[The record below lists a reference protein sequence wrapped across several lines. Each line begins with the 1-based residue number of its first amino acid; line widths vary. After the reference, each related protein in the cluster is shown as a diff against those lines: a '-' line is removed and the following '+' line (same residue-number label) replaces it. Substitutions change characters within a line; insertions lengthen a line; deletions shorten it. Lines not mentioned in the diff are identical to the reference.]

1 MKNERV
7 MKRRAM
13 MMAAAFACG
22 VCGAAEPKILWVSAP
37 VKPGEH
43 VMLQGGDWTRDA
55 HVEVEAKGRTF
66 RVKPVRVTDDGLV
79 FAYPKELDL
88 MDVARGQVVN
98 PSGERSAAFRLNAAD
113 PWWVQPGELGVHAPG
128 AEVRIF
134 GNALD
139 FGGRARVRLV
149 GGAELA
155 VTRRDTYQLAAR
167 LPKDLT
173 SGTYGLEVANGLDDG
188 WTKAGE
194 IAVGVARWP
203 WEGKRVFNPVDFG
216 AVGNDG
222 FDDTAAIQAAL
233 DAAGAAG
240 GGIVELPR
248 GRFIANDELRIP
260 PKTLLRGVSR
270 ALTMIYWIDTEDP
283 PEALVS
289 GTTEFGVSDIFLSAG
304 KYRSG
309 LVARNSFLGKGP
321 FANKPGSAD
330 CPSRNIL
337 VRNVSLRL
345 LIDQWVRSDMDAWA
359 DRLKTKGNGV
369 ELRYVENLVFENND
383 ITTTKLD
390 TWTYNLSGR
399 NVRIRNNKFDGAG
412 RSWAPCTGEMLL
424 YEGNVAYGM
433 TYGLA
438 PAARHVYFGGN
449 TGLRMQG
456 GDREGMTQDGGRT
469 AFRDA
474 MGKGYVRPAVCE
486 GRRIAFDLG
495 PLKGCWFGK
504 DFWKGY
510 QVQIVEGRGAGQSR
524 DIVEMTDDSHA
535 VIDAPWTIA
544 PDETSRFTIVGE
556 RRWELFVDNR
566 FEETTCAL
574 QLYGGSSDAIL
585 ARNTS
590 VRAGGFLAHGM
601 QYAAALTMWRV
612 QMLDNVIAEGN
623 GLRGPANQ
631 IPSTDS
637 ILQIANNPG
646 MKLVRWGVV
655 RNNVIRNNGY
665 LEVDCVN
672 GLVEG
677 NRVADADLGVS
688 GGRACDLDTVVFAG
702 NAFENVEAAYAPVF
716 AKKGTFPEGRPAV
729 APHASADPTAPRA
742 VADWSVCR
750 ADGTTVAVTGR
761 EIPFETL
768 FPAGVTSAVATARL
782 VVMGDVAANLR
793 FWPQKARCF
802 LDGRR
807 VGTPLSKRT
816 NLWIGTLTNGVH
828 ELRIEIRPEDF
839 KGYWKRTASVDGV
852 LRPGRK

>member
-1 MKNERV
+1 MKKGRT
-7 MKRRAM
+7 MKRVTM
-13 MMAAAFACG
+13 LMAAAFACG
-22 VCGAAEPKILWVSAP
+22 VCGAAVPKILWVSAP

-55 HVEVEAKGRTF
+55 LVEVEASGRTF
-66 RVKPVRVTDDGLV
+66 RVKPASVTDDGIV
-79 FAYPKELDL
+79 FAYPKELGL
-88 MDVARGQVVN
+88 MDAARGRVVN
-98 PSGERSAAFRLNAAD
+98 LSGERSADFPLNAAE
-113 PWWVQPGELGVHAPG
+113 PWWVQPGELGVYEPG
-128 AEVRIF
+128 TEVRIF

-139 FGGRARVRLV
+139 FGGRARVRLAS
-149 GGAELA
+149 GAELA

-167 LPKDLT
+167 LPKDLA
-173 SGTYGLEVANGLDDG
+173 SGTYGLEVANGIG
-188 WTKAGE
+188 NRWTKAGE
-194 IAVGVARWP
+194 IAVGAAVWP
-203 WEGKRVFNPVDFG
+203 WEGRRVFNPVDFG
-216 AVGNDG
+216 AIGNDG
-222 FDDTAAIQAAL
+222 FDDTAAIQSAL

-289 GTTEFGVSDIFLSAG
+289 GTTEFGVSDIFLSSG
-304 KYRSG
+304 KYRWG
-309 LVARNSFLGKGP
+309 LVARNKFLNEGP
-321 FANKPGSAD
+321 FANKSGAED
-330 CPSRNIL
+330 YPSKNIL

-345 LIDQWVRSDMDAWA
+345 LIDQWTRHDMDAWA
-359 DRLKTKGNGV
+359 DRLLTKGNGV
-369 ELRYVENLVFENND
+369 ALRYVDNLVFENND
-383 ITTTKLD
+383 VTTTKQD
-390 TWTYNLSGR
+390 TWAYSLSGR
-399 NVRIRNNKFDGAG
+399 NVRIRNNQFDGAG
-412 RSWAPCTGEMLL
+412 RSWAPCTGDMVI

-433 TYGLA
+433 TYGIA
-438 PAARHVYFGGN
+438 PAARRIYFGGN
-449 TGLRMQG
+449 TGRRMQG

-474 MGKGYVRPAVCE
+474 KGKGYVLPAVCD

-510 QVQIVEGRGAGQSR
+510 QVQIVEGRGAGQTR
-524 DIVEMTDDSHA
+524 DIAEMTDESHA

-612 QMLDNVIAEGN
+612 QMFDNVIEEGN

-637 ILQIANNPG
+637 IFQIANNPG

-655 RNNVIRNNGY
+655 RNNIIRNNGY

-702 NAFENVEAAYAPVF
+702 NVFENVEADYAPVF
-716 AKKGTFPEGRPAV
+716 AKKGIFPGGRPAV
-729 APHASADPTAPRA
+729 ARCAKRVAAKPLV
-742 VADWSVCR
+742 VADWSIRR
-750 ADGTTVAVTGR
+750 ADGTTAVMTGR
-761 EIPFETL
+761 EIPYETL
-768 FPAGVTSAVATARL
+768 FPSGATSTVAVARL
-782 VVMGDVAANLR
+782 AVTNDVAAKLR

-807 VGTPLSKRT
+807 VGTHLSKRT

-828 ELRIEIRPEDF
+828 ELRLEIRPEDF
-839 KGYWKRTASVDGV
+839 KGYWKRTATVDGV
-852 LRPGRK
+852 WQP